1 MELLRPRPKFKI
13 GETVLVESLPHS
25 PEITMK
31 RELLLIDVR
40 RYGTDSSSGEKYWH
54 YGGRLFAPDSD
65 TQSRYP
71 LKFVRSTHWNFVRE
85 SRLVSLRIL

>member
-1 MELLRPRPKFKI
+1 MGLLRPRPKFKI

-40 RYGTDSSSGEKYWH
+40 R
-54 YGGRLFAPDSD
+54 
-65 TQSRYP
+65 
-71 LKFVRSTHWNFVRE
+71 
-85 SRLVSLRIL
+85 